1 MSVEKHQQYSSIS
14 ASIDASMPVP
24 AVVPASLP
32 KSGSC
37 TLSHKSADAAS
48 CADADD
54 VSKKST
60 DVVSCTSANATS
72 ADTCCAHRL
81 SVGPRDFSKVRKL
94 VLKVGTNL
102 LSGENGIDEACI
114 DRIVTQ
120 IATLMRRG
128 YQVLLVSSGAIG
140 MGAKELGYK
149 TAIKQVAM
157 RQACAAIGQPIL
169 MYSYREA
176 FKRHG
181 IICSQVLLTRK
192 DLNNRRT
199 YVNLRNSVETL
210 LELGVVPIFNENDTV
225 STAEIGSAF
234 GDNDRMSAMV
244 ASKIDADL
252 LIILTDIDGVYTG
265 NPKTCP
271 DARLLPEIQRLDE
284 TIYSYAGGAGSTFST
299 GGMKTKLL
307 AAKIA
312 AVAGCG
318 SIIASGY
325 EPDAL
330 VRLVEGEPMGTFIHP
345 LKRLSQRARW
355 ILNNS
360 HLGSITVDDGAVCA
374 LRSHKSL
381 LPSGMVSVDGVFG
394 EGDVVQVKDLN
405 GRVFAKAAPY
415 FNSTD
420 LSKLVGCKSGDIVK
434 KVGKGHKEMVFR
446 PEDLVFVDD
455 AE

>member
-1 MSVEKHQQYSSIS
+1 MSGEVTNISESSIS
-14 ASIDASMPVP
+14 AVSMPMEH
-24 AVVPASLP
+24 LP
-32 KSGSC
+32 S
-37 TLSHKSADAAS
+37 
-48 CADADD
+48 
-54 VSKKST
+54 
-60 DVVSCTSANATS
+60 
-72 ADTCCAHRL
+72 
-81 SVGPRDFSKVRKL
+81 RDFSKVRTL

-102 LSGENGIDEACI
+102 LSSSDGIDEDCI

-120 IATLMRRG
+120 IVTLCRRG
-128 YQVLLVSSGAIG
+128 YHVLLVSSGAIG
-140 MGAKELGYK
+140 MGAKELGYR
-149 TAIKQVAM
+149 TTVKQVAM
-157 RQACAAIGQPIL
+157 RQACASIGQPIL
-169 MYSYREA
+169 MSSYRRA

-181 IICSQVLLTRK
+181 IICSQILLTRK

-210 LELGVVPIFNENDTV
+210 LDLGVVPIFNENDTV

-265 NPKTCP
+265 NPRTCSE
-271 DARLLPEIQRLDE
+271 ARLLHDIERVDE
-284 TIYSYAGGAGSTFST
+284 TIYSYAGGAGSAFST

-325 EPDAL
+325 EDNVL
-330 VRLVEGEPMGTFIHP
+330 VRLVDGQPMGTYIHP
-345 LKRLSQRARW
+345 MKRLSQRARW

-360 HLGSITVDDGAVCA
+360 HLGSITIDDGAVRA
-374 LRSHKSL
+374 LRAHKSL
-381 LPSGMVSVDGVFG
+381 LPSGMVAVDGVFG
-394 EGDVVQVKDLN
+394 AGDVVQVKALD
-405 GRVFAKAAPY
+405 GAVIAKAAPY

-420 LSKLVGCKSGDIVK
+420 LSKLIGCKSRDIAK
-434 KVGKGHKEMVFR
+434 RVGAGHKEMVFR

>member
-1 MSVEKHQQYSSIS
+1 MVMENLPS
-14 ASIDASMPVP
+14 AVADV
-24 AVVPASLP
+24 
-32 KSGSC
+32 
-37 TLSHKSADAAS
+37 SAAAS
-48 CADADD
+48 GTETVCLNTGCLVEIPDEGR
-54 VSKKST
+54 
-60 DVVSCTSANATS
+60 AT
-72 ADTCCAHRL
+72 
-81 SVGPRDFSKVRKL
+81 VGKGVAARDFSKARKL

-102 LSGENGIDEACI
+102 LSGQNGIDEACI

-120 IATLMRRG
+120 IATLMQKG

-149 TAIKQVAM
+149 TAVKQVAM

-252 LIILTDIDGVYTG
+252 LVILTDIDGVYTG

-271 DARLLPEIQRLDE
+271 DARLLPEIASLDE
-284 TIYSYAGGAGSTFST
+284 TVYSYAGGAGSTFST

-312 AVAGCG
+312 AMAGCG

-330 VRLVEGEPMGTFIHP
+330 IRLVAGEPLGTYIHP

-360 HLGSITVDDGAVCA
+360 HLGSITVDDGAVRA

-405 GRVFAKAAPY
+405 GKIFAKAAPY

-420 LSKLVGCKSGDIVK
+420 LSKLIGCKSSDIAGR
-434 KVGKGHKEMVFR
+434 VGEGHKEMVFR